1 MEFKK
6 NTKVVTFNESY
17 RRESYVAFAE
27 DKTEPYIFNKF
38 LIWIFNYS
46 NTFSYYYG
54 RNKDFQAQINV
65 DFKNFLKSDKS
76 SKWLEYQSDEFDIQI
91 VAHFYREDKDSLPT
105 DLSKGDRSA
114 SISVALDIDIP
125 SLHDGDI
132 LHENLANLTY
142 SMIITDLED
151 VRYLEDY

>member
-27 DKTEPYIFNKF
+27 DKTDPYIFNKF

-105 DLSKGDRSA
+105 NLSKGDRSA
-114 SISVALDIDIP
+114 L
-125 SLHDGDI
+125 
-132 LHENLANLTY
+132 
-142 SMIITDLED
+142 
-151 VRYLEDY
+151 YLLL